1 MNEDNE
7 PVYNNHWYN
16 VREASPPAYYISAG
30 ISQKSDLFMSLVS
43 YLL

>member
-7 PVYNNHWYN
+7 PVDNNHWFN
-16 VREASPPAYYISAG
+16 VRKSFPPAYYILAG

-43 YLL
+43 YVM